1 MEMLNPH
8 HVSCMSI
15 SCFRKP
21 RPLQR
26 KAFEIENELLAEGQ
40 WTKSMI
46 HIAPLLFLGCL
57 TPRWSQSVGKTG
69 LWSYDG
75 IGPCFPCHFWIWT
88 NCADGSHGRCNA
100 LNANSATFS
109 WVRSGPAEQS
119 NIKPSIISTAT
130 HSVVSQH
137 EIKIVS
143 IYVLNTHSLTHCNS
157 FISAVISNKNTC

>member
-8 HVSCMSI
+8 NVSCMSI

-75 IGPCFPCHFWIWT
+75 IGPCFPCHFWIWK
-88 NCADGSHGRCNA
+88 NCADGSHGRCTA

-119 NIKPSIISTAT
+119 NIKAIIISTAT
-130 HSVVSQH
+130 LHGKSTWNQNVTNLCTQNTFLDS
-137 EIKIVS
+137 
-143 IYVLNTHSLTHCNS
+143 LNL
-157 FISAVISNKNTC
+157 FITM